1 MASYSQYPQ
10 GLFLKV
16 MGKIGDLETEIELP
30 SFESS
35 LTWVPDPEEVASR
48 KDLRKALVMSID
60 PIGREDVDDALSVK
74 KLENGYLKVGVHIA
88 DVTHFIPV
96 NSLTDLEARKRATTV

>member
-1 MASYSQYPQ
+1 M
-10 GLFLKV
+10 
-16 MGKIGDLETEIELP
+16 
-30 SFESS
+30 
-35 LTWVPDPEEVASR
+35 
-48 KDLRKALVMSID
+48 DLRKALVMSID

-96 NSLTDLEARKRATTV
+96 NSLTDLEARKRATTVYLADRRYDMLPPVLSAQLCSLLGSVERSDILNF